1 MNLMT
6 NYIYQYYQAITDG
19 SVTVGKWIKAWYQI
33 IVEGLEN
40 KAFYFDQKKANRAI
54 RFIETF
60 CHHHKGRFAPNT
72 IQLELWQKAFFS
84 VVFGI
89 VNEKGN
95 RQFTE
100 VVLLVGRKNG
110 KTLIGSATAEYIC
123 ALPSELGQEVYFIAP
138 KLDQAN
144 LAYDGFRQMI
154 EMEPEIES
162 IQRKRRTDTYFQG
175 SNTVA
180 KPIAFNAKKSDGF
193 NPSFVLCD
201 EIASWQGDA
210 GLKQYEVLTSALGS
224 REQPLIMSITTAGY
238 IDESIFDELIKRS
251 TAVLNG
257 DSREQRLAPFLYMID
272 DVSKWNDINEIA
284 KAMPNLGV
292 SVSVDY
298 MLEEINKAEGSL
310 SKKVEF
316 LTKYCNIKQNSSQA
330 WLPTH
335 EINKC
340 SGEHLDLED
349 FAKHYCVLGIDLS
362 RTTDL
367 TSATCVIQKGNDLFV
382 FNHFWLPSEKIEE
395 ASVRDSLPYKLYI
408 QRGLL
413 SPSGDNVVDY
423 NDCFKWCTDLVE
435 KYKLYPVLV
444 GYDKYNANYLTSALK
459 DYGFLCD
466 DVVQGFNLSP
476 VIMETEGIIKDGR
489 LHLGDNDLMKVH
501 LLDTA
506 LKFSAEKERCKIVKL
521 NNKAHIDGTASLL
534 CAMTVRQKWWN
545 EYGKRLQNERRT

>member
-1 MNLMT
+1 MT

-60 CHHHKGRFAPNT
+60 CHHHKGRFAPNN

-340 SGEHLDLED
+340 SGEHLQLED

-476 VIMETEGIIKDGR
+476 VIMETEGIIRDGR
-489 LHLGDNDLMKVH
+489 LHIGDNDLLKVH

-521 NNKAHIDGTASLL
+521 NNKAHIDGCASLL
-534 CAMTVRQKWWN
+534 CAMTLRQKYWS

>member
-1 MNLMT
+1 MN
-6 NYIYQYYQAITDG
+6 NYILEYYQAITDG
-19 SVTVGKWIKAWYQI
+19 RIIAGKWIKAWYRI

-40 KAFYFDQKKANRAI
+40 KSFYFDKKKADTTI

-60 CHHHKGRFAPNT
+60 CHHHKGKLAPQS
-72 IQLELWQKAFFS
+72 IKLELWQKAFFS

-89 VNEKGN
+89 VDEKGK
-95 RQFTE
+95 RQFSE
-100 VVLLVGRKNG
+100 VLLVVGRKNG
-110 KTLIGSATAEYIC
+110 KTLLGSATAERIC
-123 ALPSELGQEVYFIAP
+123 VLPSEYGQEVYFIAP
-138 KLDQAN
+138 KLEQAN
-144 LAYDGFRQMI
+144 LSYDGFRQMI
-154 EMEPEIES
+154 MMEPDIDAM
-162 IQRKRRTDTYFQG
+162 QKKRRTDTYFPS

-180 KPIAFNAKKSDGF
+180 KPIAFNSQKSDGL
-193 NPSFVLCD
+193 NISFCLCD
-201 EIASWQGDA
+201 EIASWKGDA
-210 GLKQYEVLTSALGS
+210 GLKQYEVLTSSVGS
-224 REQPLIMSITTAGY
+224 RDEPLILSITTAGY
-238 IDESIFDELIKRS
+238 VDESIYDELVKRG

-257 DSREQRLAPFLYMID
+257 DSRERKLAPFIYQID

-284 KAMPNLGV
+284 KAMPNLTV

-310 SKKVEF
+310 SKKIEF
-316 LTKYCNIKQNSSQA
+316 LTKYCCIKENSSQA

-335 EINKC
+335 DINKC
-340 SGEHLDLED
+340 SGEHLNIED

-367 TSATCVIQKGNDLFV
+367 TSATCLIQKDGNLYV

-423 NDCFKWCTDLVE
+423 NDCFNWCKMLVE
-435 KYKLYPVLV
+435 KYKLYPVQV

-459 DYGFLCD
+459 EYGFHCD

-476 VIMETEGIIKDGR
+476 VILETEGFIKDSR
-489 LHLGDNDLMKVH
+489 LKIGDNDLLKVH

-506 LKFSAEKERCKIVKL
+506 LKFSAEKERCRIVKL
-521 NNKAHIDGTASLL
+521 NSKAHIDGVASLL

-545 EYGKRLQNERRT
+545 EYGKRLTNERRG

>member
-1 MNLMT
+1 MT
-6 NYIYQYYQAITDG
+6 NHIYEYYQAITDG
-19 SVTVGKWIKAWYQI
+19 SAAAGKWIKAWYQQ

-40 KAFYFDQKKANRAI
+40 KAFYFEPKKAAKAI
-54 RFIETF
+54 KFVETF
-60 CHHHKGRFAPNT
+60 CHHHKGRYAPKT
-72 IQLELWQKAFFS
+72 IALELWQKAFLS
-84 VVFGI
+84 VLFGI
-89 VNEKGN
+89 VDDKGR

-100 VVLLVGRKNG
+100 AILLVGRKNG
-110 KTLIGSATAEYIC
+110 KTLMGSAIAEYIC

-138 KLDQAN
+138 KLEQAN
-144 LAYDGFRQMI
+144 LAYDGFRKMI
-154 EMEPEIES
+154 EMEPEITAM
-162 IQRKRRTDTYFQG
+162 QRKRRTDTYFTA

-224 REQPLIMSITTAGY
+224 REQPLICSITTAGY
-238 IDESIFDELIKRS
+238 VDESIYDELIKRG

-257 DSREQRLAPFLYMID
+257 DSREKKLAPFLYMID
-272 DVSKWNDINEIA
+272 DVAKWNDINEIA

-298 MLEEINKAEGSL
+298 MLEEIAKAEGSL

-330 WLPTH
+330 WLPAH

-340 SGEHLDLED
+340 SGEPFSFED
-349 FAKHYCVLGIDLS
+349 FPKHYCVVGIDLS

-367 TSATCVIQKGNDLFV
+367 TSACCLIQKGDQLFTIS
-382 FNHFWLPSEKIEE
+382 HYWLPSEKIEE

-413 SPSGDNVVDY
+413 SASGDNVVDY
-423 NDCFKWCTDLVE
+423 NDCYQWCVDLVE
-435 KYKLYPVLV
+435 RYKLYPVLI
-444 GYDKYNANYLTSALK
+444 GYDKYNANYLTAALK
-459 DYGFLCD
+459 GYGFVCD

-476 VIMETEGIIKDGR
+476 VIQETEGLIRDGR
-489 LHLGDNDLMKVH
+489 LHIGDNDLTKVH

-506 LKFSAEKERCKIVKL
+506 LKFSAEKERCRIIKL
-521 NNKAHIDGTASLL
+521 NNKAHIDGTAALL

-545 EYGKRLQNERRT
+545 DYGKRLTNERRT

>member
-1 MNLMT
+1 MT

-19 SVTVGKWIKAWYQI
+19 SVTVGKWIRTWYQI

-89 VNEKGN
+89 VNEHGN

-110 KTLIGSATAEYIC
+110 KTLVGSATAEYIC

-154 EMEPEIES
+154 EMEPEIETM
-162 IQRKRRTDTYFQG
+162 QKKRRTDTYFQG

-257 DSREQRLAPFLYMID
+257 DSREKRLAPFLYMID

-298 MLEEINKAEGSL
+298 MLEEISKAEGSL
-310 SKKVEF
+310 SKRIEF
-316 LTKYCNIKQNSSQA
+316 MVKYCCIKENSSQA

-340 SGEHLDLED
+340 SGEHLNIED

-367 TSATCVIQKGNDLFV
+367 TSATCVIQKGDQLYV

-395 ASVRDSLPYKLYI
+395 ATVRDSLPYKLYI
-408 QRGLL
+408 QRGLM

>member
-1 MNLMT
+1 MT

-19 SVTVGKWIKAWYQI
+19 SVTVGKWIRAWYQI

-89 VNEKGN
+89 VNEHGN

-144 LAYDGFRQMI
+144 LAYDGYRQMI

-162 IQRKRRTDTYFQG
+162 MQRKRRTDTYFQG

-257 DSREQRLAPFLYMID
+257 DSREKRLAPFLYMID

-340 SGEHLDLED
+340 SGEHLNIED

-367 TSATCVIQKGNDLFV
+367 TSASCVIQKGDQLYL

-413 SPSGDNVVDY
+413 TPSGDNVVDY

>member
-1 MNLMT
+1 MT
-6 NYIYQYYQAITDG
+6 NYIYQYYQAITGG
-19 SVTVGKWIKAWYQI
+19 SVTVGKWIRAWYQI

-89 VNEKGN
+89 VNEHGN

-144 LAYDGFRQMI
+144 LAYDGYRQMI

-162 IQRKRRTDTYFQG
+162 MQRKRRTDTYFQG

-257 DSREQRLAPFLYMID
+257 DSREKRLAPFLYMID

-340 SGEHLDLED
+340 SGEHLNIED
-349 FAKHYCVLGIDLS
+349 FKKCYCVLGIDLS

-367 TSATCVIQKGNDLFV
+367 TSASCVIQKGDQLYL

-395 ASVRDSLPYKLYI
+395 ATVRDSLPYKLYI

-413 SPSGDNVVDY
+413 TPSGDNVVDY

>member
-1 MNLMT
+1 MT

-60 CHHHKGRFAPNT
+60 CHHHKGRFAPNN

-210 GLKQYEVLTSALGS
+210 GLKQYEVLTSALGA
-224 REQPLIMSITTAGY
+224 REEPLIMSITTAGY

-257 DSREQRLAPFLYMID
+257 DSREKRLAPFLYMID

-310 SKKVEF
+310 SKKFEV
-316 LTKYCNIKQNSSQA
+316 LTKFCNIKQNSSQA
-330 WLPTH
+330 WMPTH

-367 TSATCVIQKGNDLFV
+367 TSATCVIQKGDDLFV

-459 DYGFLCD
+459 DYGFFCD

>member
-1 MNLMT
+1 MS
-6 NYIYQYYQAITDG
+6 NYIYQYYQAIADG
-19 SVTVGKWIKAWYQI
+19 SVTVGKWVKAWYQI

-40 KAFYFDQKKANRAI
+40 KTFYFDQKKANRSIKFVEA
-54 RFIETF
+54 F
-60 CHHHKGRFAPNT
+60 CHHHKGKYAPNT
-72 IQLELWQKAFFS
+72 LTLELWQKAFFS

-89 VNEKGN
+89 VDKNGN

-110 KTLIGSATAEYIC
+110 KTLIGSAMAEYIC
-123 ALPSELGQEVYFIAP
+123 ALPSERGQEVYFIAP
-138 KLDQAN
+138 KLEQAN

-154 EMEPEIES
+154 DMEPEIS
-162 IQRKRRTDTYFQG
+162 AMQRKRRTDTYFPG

-224 REQPLIMSITTAGY
+224 REEPLICSITTAGY
-238 IDESIFDELIKRS
+238 VDESIYDELIKRS

-257 DSREQRLAPFLYMID
+257 DSRESKLAPFLYMID
-272 DVSKWNDINEIA
+272 DVSKWNDIGEIA
-284 KAMPNLGV
+284 KAMPNLSV

-298 MLEEINKAEGSL
+298 MLEEIAKAEGSL

-316 LTKYCNIKQNSSQA
+316 MTKYCNVKQNSSQA

-335 EINKC
+335 EISKC
-340 SGEHLDLED
+340 SGAPLKFED
-349 FAKHYCVLGIDLS
+349 FKNHYCVIGIDLS

-367 TSATCVIQKGNDLFV
+367 TSASCVIQKGDDLYL

-413 SPSGDNVVDY
+413 TPSGDNVVDY
-423 NDCFKWCTDLVE
+423 NDCFQWCTDLVE

-476 VIMETEGIIKDGR
+476 VILETEGIIKDGR
-489 LHLGDNDLMKVH
+489 LHIGDNDLMKVH

-506 LKFSAEKERCKIVKL
+506 LKFSAE
-521 NNKAHIDGTASLL
+521 G
-534 CAMTVRQKWWN
+534 
-545 EYGKRLQNERRT
+545 

>member
-1 MNLMT
+1 MN
-6 NYIYQYYQAITDG
+6 NYILEYYQAITDG
-19 SVTVGKWIKAWYQI
+19 SIIAGKWIIAWYKL

-40 KAFYFDQKKANRAI
+40 KRFFYNHKKAI
-54 RFIETF
+54 TTIKFIETF
-60 CHHHKGRFAPNT
+60 CHHHKGKLAPQT
-72 IQLELWQKAFFS
+72 VKLELWQKAFFS

-89 VNEKGN
+89 VDAKGH
-95 RQFTE
+95 RQFNE
-100 VVLLVGRKNG
+100 VVLVVGRKSG
-110 KTLIGSATAEYIC
+110 KTLIGSATAERIC
-123 ALPSELGQEVYFIAP
+123 ALPSEYGQEVYFIAP
-138 KLDQAN
+138 KLDQAK
-144 LAYDGFRQMI
+144 LAYDGFRSMI
-154 EMEPEIES
+154 EMESEIRA
-162 IQRKRRTDTYFQG
+162 IQKKRRTDTFFAS
-175 SNTVA
+175 SNTTA
-180 KPIAFNAKKSDGF
+180 APIAFNAKKSDGL

-201 EIASWQGDA
+201 EIASWQGDG
-210 GLKQYEVLTSALGS
+210 GLKQYEVMTSALGA
-224 REQPLIMSITTAGY
+224 RDEGLVLSITTAGY
-238 IDESIFDELIKRS
+238 VDESIYDELIKRG

-257 DSREQRLAPFLYMID
+257 DSRETKLAPFLYMID
-272 DVSKWNDINEIA
+272 DVSKWNDINEIQ

-292 SVSVDY
+292 SVSVDFI
-298 MLEEINKAEGSL
+298 LEEIAKAEGSL

-316 LTKYCNIKQNSSQA
+316 MTKYCNVKQNSSQA

-340 SGEHLDLED
+340 SGDKLDLEG
-349 FAKHYCVLGIDLS
+349 FKKHYAVLGIDLS

-367 TSATCVIQKGNDLFV
+367 TSATCIIQKENDLYV
-382 FNHFWLPSEKIEE
+382 FNHFWLPAEKIEE

-423 NDCFKWCTDLVE
+423 NDCFNWCKELVE

-459 DYGFLCD
+459 DYGFHCY

-476 VIMETEGIIKDGR
+476 VILETEGLIKDGR
-489 LHLGDNDLMKVH
+489 LHIGDNDLLKVH

-506 LKFSAEKERCKIVKL
+506 LKFSAEKERCRIVKL

-534 CAMTVRQKWWN
+534 CAMTVRQQFWK
-545 EYGKRLQNERRT
+545 EYGKRLTNERRN

>member
-1 MNLMT
+1 MT
-6 NYIYQYYQAITDG
+6 NYIYQYYQAIADG
-19 SVTVGKWIKAWYQI
+19 SITVGKWVRAWYQI

-40 KAFYFDQKKANRAI
+40 KTFYFDQKKANRSI
-54 RFIETF
+54 KFIETF
-60 CHHHKGRFAPNT
+60 CHHHKGKFAPET
-72 IQLELWQKAFFS
+72 IKLELWQKAFFS

-89 VNEKGN
+89 VDKNGN

-110 KTLIGSATAEYIC
+110 KTLIGSAMAEYIC

-154 EMEPEIES
+154 DMEPEITAM
-162 IQRKRRTDTYFQG
+162 QRKRRTDTYFQG

-224 REQPLIMSITTAGY
+224 REEPIICSITTAGY
-238 IDESIFDELIKRS
+238 VDESIFDELIKRS

-257 DSREQRLAPFLYMID
+257 DSREKKLAPFLYMID
-272 DVSKWNDINEIA
+272 DVSRWNDINEIA

-298 MLEEINKAEGSL
+298 MLEEIAKAEGSL

-316 LTKYCNIKQNSSQA
+316 LTKYCNVKQNSSQA
-330 WLPTH
+330 WLPAH
-335 EINKC
+335 EISKC
-340 SGEHLDLED
+340 SGEHLQFEN
-349 FAKHYCVLGIDLS
+349 FKNCYCVIGIDLS

-367 TSATCVIQKGNDLFV
+367 TSASCVIQKGEQLYL

-413 SPSGDNVVDY
+413 TPSGDNVVDY
-423 NDCFKWCTDLVE
+423 NDCFQWCVDLVE

-476 VIMETEGIIKDGR
+476 VILETEGIIKDGR
-489 LHLGDNDLMKVH
+489 LHIGDNDLMKVH

-506 LKFSAEKERCKIVKL
+506 LKFSAEKERCRIVKL

-545 EYGKRLQNERRT
+545 EYGKRLTNERRA